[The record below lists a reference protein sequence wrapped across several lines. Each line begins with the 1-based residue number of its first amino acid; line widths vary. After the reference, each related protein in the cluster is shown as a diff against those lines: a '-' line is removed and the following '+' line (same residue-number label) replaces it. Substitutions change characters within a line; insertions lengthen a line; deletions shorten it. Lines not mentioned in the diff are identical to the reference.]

1 MALPLRLSILLVVI
15 VMMAGVAVPPPVE
28 DHLEPGFCS
37 ADCPVQHAGHG
48 AAITPSAAP
57 SAARRAPAVAA
68 PATGEINA
76 DRGVIVSA
84 HAPRAPPSA

>member
-1 MALPLRLSILLVVI
+1 MSSALRLSILLVLI
-15 VMMAGVAVPPPVE
+15 VMVAGIAVPPPVE

-48 AAITPSAAP
+48 AAITPSPAP
-57 SAARRAPAVAA
+57 SAARRARAVAT
-68 PATGEINA
+68 PATRASDA